1 MASAWVQPVA
11 TMTTPAIRVP
21 MNPYRSVSTCRN
33 APWMFRLARSAR
45 ASTHAVATLTATP
58 AAATAMTA
66 PPATSGGCSSR
77 LTASTVTMLLTT
89 SSVMPFPAADRISA
103 RFQPKVQAPEAG
115 RAASRMAHSAT
126 AIAPTSDSMCPASDS
141 SASDPDSTPAMTSA
155 TMNAASRSSAT
166 TR

>member
-1 MASAWVQPVA
+1 MPERALDVQ
-11 TMTTPAIRVP
+11 
-21 MNPYRSVSTCRN
+21 
-33 APWMFRLARSAR
+33 AR
-45 ASTHAVATLTATP
+45 AVGPGQHPRGGHADRHADRGDRDDR
-58 AAATAMTA
+58 AARDLGRVE
-66 PPATSGGCSSR
+66 SL

-141 SASDPDSTPAMTSA
+141 SASDPESRPRDHLADHERGQQQQRHEQVAQRRPQVPAGCV
-155 TMNAASRSSAT
+155 
-166 TR
+166 